1 MKSTRIANAVSAG
14 LEGVLLDPRDAAA
27 IELPA
32 TVQAAVL
39 VPLFIDQG
47 VVHAVFTERRHDLP
61 RHAGEISFPGGR
73 REPDDEDLIA
83 TALRESHEEIGLP
96 AAEVTI
102 IGALEPAPLIA
113 SGFGVYPF
121 VGMVPDGFRWTPS
134 DREVAS
140 VIELPLPDVAGG
152 YGRREIERRGS
163 TIRTDTYVVDGHTIW
178 GATARI
184 VTDLLERAESWAN
197 R

>member
-1 MKSTRIANAVSAG
+1 LKATRIADAVSAR
-14 LEGVLLDPRDAAA
+14 LDGVLLDPQAAAA

-73 REPDDEDLIA
+73 REPHDEDLIA
-83 TALRESHEEIGLP
+83 TALRESYEEIGLP
-96 AAEVTI
+96 ARDVTI
-102 IGALEPAPLIA
+102 MGSLEPAPLIA

-121 VGMVPDGFRWTPS
+121 VGMVPAGFRWTPS

-140 VIELPLPDVAGG
+140 VIELSLPDVAAG
-152 YGRREIERRGS
+152 YGRREIQRRGS
-163 TIRTDTYVVDGHTIW
+163 TIRTDTFVVNGHTIW

-184 VTDLLERAESWAN
+184 VTDLLERSDHWASL
-197 R
+197 